1 MFVVLYMYI
10 YLSTDG
16 KTTDI
21 ATAQDKKD
29 CSPELGFRVLLVL
42 EVSDHL
48 VTQIIL
54 KWKRESRGPISR
66 INKGFKIAKQYMFR
80 VYVSDERIGELEEL
94 QKYRPE
100 VFGKCKPVP
109 SSFWENL

>member
-1 MFVVLYMYI
+1 MCVVLYMYI

-21 ATAQDKKD
+21 ATAHNKQD
-29 CSPELGFRVLLVL
+29 CVTEQGFRLLLVL

-48 VTQIIL
+48 VSQIIL

-80 VYVSDERIGELEEL
+80 VYVSDEPIGELEEL

-100 VFGKCKPVP
+100 VSGKCKPVP
-109 SSFWENL
+109 SSFWDNL